1 MLKKSN
7 HKSRLITAT
16 LAGGATAL
24 LVLASCSSPEPTD
37 AAADEQTNSIPS
49 DSAIET
55 ATSSIQPIID
65 APTDFTV
72 TEPMGSLPTGAR
84 IAIVD
89 CGTPICALMADAAQE
104 PAELLG
110 MSTTV
115 IQAGM
120 TPDSIA
126 ATFDSII
133 LDGYDGVMVAALPFQ
148 MWEREFEKLRE
159 ADVAIATTGVTGLPD
174 DFHADLSSEEWN
186 TQAGSWLADWV
197 ISQGNVAANSVIY
210 RTPELGFTND
220 IVAAYEGRT
229 AELCVDCNVR
239 VIDIPVE
246 TLATT
251 GAQTIVDDLTANPD
265 TSIAVLSIGEQSTGL
280 VQGMSVAGIDIPVTM
295 FGAEPAQLND
305 IRQGDL
311 HSGLVLDS
319 QALVWTIMDS
329 LARQIVGEEVS
340 VGAKEDKLITQIVT
354 TDNLEGDTTNG
365 WRGYPDMRERFQELW
380 QVD

>member
-148 MWEREFEKLRE
+148 MWEREFEKQ
-159 ADVAIATTGVTGLPD
+159 V
-174 DFHADLSSEEWN
+174 
-186 TQAGSWLADWV
+186 GS
-197 ISQGNVAANSVIY
+197 
-210 RTPELGFTND
+210 
-220 IVAAYEGRT
+220 
-229 AELCVDCNVR
+229 
-239 VIDIPVE
+239 
-246 TLATT
+246 
-251 GAQTIVDDLTANPD
+251 
-265 TSIAVLSIGEQSTGL
+265 
-280 VQGMSVAGIDIPVTM
+280 
-295 FGAEPAQLND
+295 
-305 IRQGDL
+305 
-311 HSGLVLDS
+311 
-319 QALVWTIMDS
+319 
-329 LARQIVGEEVS
+329 
-340 VGAKEDKLITQIVT
+340 
-354 TDNLEGDTTNG
+354 
-365 WRGYPDMRERFQELW
+365 
-380 QVD
+380 